1 MRGVGGGGGA
11 RQRGPRKV
19 SAISPYNPATAAS
32 AGTLDIIPGGRRDSD
47 ASMCSS
53 RPSSAGG
60 RPLQSAL
67 LSDRSAQSVA
77 LHSINAYL
85 SSHSAGISL
94 KPPLP
99 SARDI
104 TACIRFLLSRLDFD
118 LGPNLD
124 DDLVAVLKYLGCP
137 VKLNRSA
144 LRAPGTPHAWPPL
157 LSVLYWLVQLA
168 RYADHQLSSSPLR
181 RPTNDVLLYTAQ
193 SYTLYISGEDE
204 AVTELDEEYLREM
217 EHGAA
222 NAAASVDAL
231 AKEVA
236 ELEEKVNGMKS
247 GLSRKEELERERN
260 MLVEDSRKFQS
271 VVESFKEK
279 VAEMEG
285 KLRDREKELEA
296 KERESKGIC
305 KENVELQRRIEGQ
318 VVNARDVER
327 MRRELQAV
335 ERDIGEAEQGRNA
348 MEEKAW
354 ELEVEIGKKLKE
366 LEAMV
371 EQCNQAMRK

>member
-1 MRGVGGGGGA
+1 
-11 RQRGPRKV
+11 
-19 SAISPYNPATAAS
+19 
-32 AGTLDIIPGGRRDSD
+32 
-47 ASMCSS
+47 
-53 RPSSAGG
+53 
-60 RPLQSAL
+60 
-67 LSDRSAQSVA
+67 
-77 LHSINAYL
+77 
-85 SSHSAGISL
+85 
-94 KPPLP
+94 
-99 SARDI
+99 
-104 TACIRFLLSRLDFD
+104 
-118 LGPNLD
+118 
-124 DDLVAVLKYLGCP
+124 
-137 VKLNRSA
+137 
-144 LRAPGTPHAWPPL
+144 
-157 LSVLYWLVQLA
+157 
-168 RYADHQLSSSPLR
+168 
-181 RPTNDVLLYTAQ
+181 
-193 SYTLYISGEDE
+193 
-204 AVTELDEEYLREM
+204 M